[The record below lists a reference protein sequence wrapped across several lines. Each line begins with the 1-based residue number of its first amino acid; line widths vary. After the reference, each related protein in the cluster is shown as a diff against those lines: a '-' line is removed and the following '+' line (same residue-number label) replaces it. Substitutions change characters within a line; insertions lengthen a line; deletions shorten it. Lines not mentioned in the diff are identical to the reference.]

1 MRTLLIGGGSHSAY
15 FAINA
20 IREIDP
26 YGKLVVIEF
35 TSEKVDVLSR
45 MFPFAELIRLDVD
58 EVESYIRSNSSII
71 DLVVTATES
80 DALNLRYCK
89 ISKENAI
96 PIIISIINNPLNAK
110 IFINEGITYIIN
122 PYDFIPK
129 ELAEI
134 LDAEVNVPYCFH
146 RADVLLASIRVSK
159 DALLYHLKRE
169 MDKSHNLSAIFV
181 SKTGDVTSSI
191 EKAGLGWR
199 VYLIGARSTV
209 ERVLKT
215 IRGL

>member
-1 MRTLLIGGGSHSAY
+1 MIGGGSHSAY

-45 MFPFAELIRLDVD
+45 MFPFAELIRLEVD
-58 EVESYIRSNSSII
+58 DVESYIRSNSSII
-71 DLVVTATES
+71 DVVIAATES

-89 ISKENAI
+89 LSKENAI
-96 PIIISIINNPLNAK
+96 PIIVSIINNPLNAK
-110 IFINEGITYIIN
+110 IFISEGITYIIN
-122 PYDFIPK
+122 PYDFISK

-134 LDAEVNVPYCFH
+134 LDADVNIPHRFH
-146 RADVLLASIRVSK
+146 RTEVLLASIKISK
-159 DALLYHLKRE
+159 DTLLSHLKRE
-169 MDKSHNLSAIFV
+169 LNRSHNMSAIFV
-181 SKTGDVTSSI
+181 SKTGEVTNSI
-191 EKAGLGWR
+191 DKAGLGWR
-199 VYLIGARSTV
+199 MYLIGARRSV
-209 ERVLKT
+209 EQVLKN